1 MSFNLDQVMQTFI
14 QEAQELLQTMEE
26 CLLQLENDPSDSDN
40 IGAVF
45 RAAHTIKG
53 SAGLFGLT
61 AIVSFTHIL
70 EDILDHV
77 RDGTV
82 TIDKNLIALLLES
95 GDHLQELLN
104 VTAIEASELSE
115 AALARENDLR
125 KRLLAYQKTNSEKII
140 ATSAA
145 ANSGEAVYVYQE
157 DSVSSDLWHIS
168 LRFGADVY
176 RNGMDPLSFL
186 RYLGTMGSI
195 VRITTLIDGMPEL
208 DVMDAESCYLG
219 FEIEYDSKADKKS
232 IADVF
237 NFVIEDCVVHILSP
251 FSKVTEYIEL
261 IRALPENE
269 TRLGELLVQSGALT
283 QQELMLGLN
292 QQRTATETSIQPPFL
307 GEILVE
313 QRSVEPELVQAAL
326 DKQTKIKDQKNKES
340 LYIRVQADKL
350 DQLINL
356 VGELVIAG
364 AGANLIAQKS
374 QDPSIYE
381 ATSLVSDLVEDIR
394 DRALRL
400 RMVPIGDTFNR
411 FQRVVRDV
419 SHELG
424 KEIELRISGG
434 DTEVD
439 KTVVEKISDPLMHL
453 LRNSMDHGIESPERR
468 LAAGKPAKGV
478 LSLNAFHD
486 SGNIVIEIIDDGGG
500 LNREKILQKAI
511 ERGLVSANA
520 SLSDKEIFNLIFEAG
535 FSTAEA
541 VTNLSGRGVG
551 MDVVKRNIFALRGSI
566 ELDSQAGQGT
576 QIRIR
581 LPLTL
586 AIIDGFL
593 VGVGQSSYVVPLDMV
608 QECIELAEVDRSAAH
623 GRNYLNLRGE
633 VLPLVFLREHFN
645 LEENRGRREN
655 VVVIRCAGQKTGLVV
670 DELQGEFQTVIKPLG
685 KLFSKLRGISGSTIL
700 GNGEVAL
707 ILDMPALI
715 QRATATE
722 INNHRVPHMQTE
734 QFQNE
739 INHPN

>member
-1 MSFNLDQVMQTFI
+1 VSFNLDQVMQTFI

-26 CLLQLENDPSDSDN
+26 CLLQLESDPSDSDN

-61 AIVSFTHIL
+61 DIVSFTHIL
-70 EDILDHV
+70 EDVLDRV
-77 RDGTV
+77 RDGAV
-82 TIDKNLIALLLES
+82 AIDKDLIALLLES
-95 GDHLQELLN
+95 GDHLTELLN
-104 VTAIEASELSE
+104 VTAIERSELGE
-115 AALARENDLR
+115 TALATENNLR
-125 KRLLAYQKTNSEKII
+125 TRLQAYQKTNSENIPDISNVINKR
-140 ATSAA
+140 
-145 ANSGEAVYVYQE
+145 EDPVYLYHE
-157 DSVSSDLWHIS
+157 DSVTSDLWHIS
-168 LRFGADVY
+168 LRFGPDVY

-186 RYLGTMGSI
+186 RYLGSMGTI
-195 VRITTLIDGMPEL
+195 VRSVALIDAMP
-208 DVMDAESCYLG
+208 DMYTMDAESCYLG
-219 FEIEYDSKADKKS
+219 FEIEYDSKADKKT
-232 IADVF
+232 IADAF
-237 NFVIEDCVVHILSP
+237 SFVIEDCVVHILPP
-251 FSKVTEYIEL
+251 FSKIAEYVEL
-261 IRALPENE
+261 IRSLPEDE

-283 QQELMLGLN
+283 QQELILGLN
-292 QQRTATETSIQPPFL
+292 QQRTSIESSTSPSFI

-326 DKQTKIKDQKNKES
+326 DKQTRIKDQKTKEN

-374 QDPSIYE
+374 LDPSIYE

-400 RMVPIGDTFNR
+400 RMVPVGDTFNR

-468 LAAGKPAKGV
+468 LALGKPAKGT
-478 LSLNAFHD
+478 LMLNAFHD
-486 SGNIVIEIIDDGGG
+486 SGNIVIEIMDDGGG
-500 LNREKILQKAI
+500 LNRERILQKAI
-511 ERGLVSANA
+511 ERGLISANA

-535 FSTAEA
+535 FSTAET

-566 ELDSQAGQGT
+566 ELDSQPGLGT

-593 VGVGQSSYVVPLDMV
+593 VGVGQASYVVPLDMV
-608 QECIELAEVDRSAAH
+608 QECIELVESDRSSAR

-633 VLPLVFLREHFN
+633 VLPLIFLRAHFH

-655 VVVIRCAGQKTGLVV
+655 VVVIRCAGQKAGLVV

-700 GNGEVAL
+700 GSGEVAL

-722 INNHRVPHMQTE
+722 LDIHRIPQMQTD
-734 QFQNE
+734 QLQKTD
-739 INHPN
+739 